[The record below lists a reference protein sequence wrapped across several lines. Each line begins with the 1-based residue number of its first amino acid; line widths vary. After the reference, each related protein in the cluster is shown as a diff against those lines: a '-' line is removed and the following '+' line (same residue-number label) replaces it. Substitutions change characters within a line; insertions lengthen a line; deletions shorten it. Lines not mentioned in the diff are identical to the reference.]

1 MKIEYLI
8 FGSYILSSYISK
20 VIMIKDKR
28 VMKYVIEVWSD
39 EFDREEGFST
49 KYEAK
54 SLGLET
60 LEEIKSFV
68 EQWYSNEVEELLGS
82 IEIIGVDDAGKWNGL
97 YHISEDS
104 NDELEKL

>member
-1 MKIEYLI
+1 MKKEYKN
-8 FGSYILSSYISK
+8 FGRVNISSYIYY
-20 VIMIKDKR
+20 VIMRKDKR
-28 VMKYVIEVWSD
+28 VMKYVIKVWSD

>member
-8 FGSYILSSYISK
+8 FGSYNISSYISR
-20 VIMIKDKR
+20 VIMRKIK
-28 VMKYVIEVWSD
+28 VMKYVIKVWSD

-104 NDELEKL
+104 NDELENI

>member
-1 MKIEYLI
+1 MR
-8 FGSYILSSYISK
+8 
-20 VIMIKDKR
+20 KDKR
-28 VMKYVIEVWSD
+28 VMKYVIKVWSD

-60 LEEIKSFV
+60 LDKIKSFV
-68 EQWYSNEVEELLGS
+68 KEWYSKEIEDVLGS
-82 IEIIGVDDAGKWNGL
+82 IEIIGVDANGSWHDL